1 MIPECLVVS
10 ACGAVLV
17 YITPYKTESPMSL
30 YNPRID
36 FAFKKLFGSEAN
48 QDILLA
54 FINSIL
60 NTDPPIEQ
68 IQRLNPYQPGS
79 LPRDKTV
86 ILDVRAQDTAGR

>member
-1 MIPECLVVS
+1 
-10 ACGAVLV
+10 
-17 YITPYKTESPMSL
+17 MSL

-68 IQRLNPYQPGS
+68 I
-79 LPRDKTV
+79 
-86 ILDVRAQDTAGR
+86 